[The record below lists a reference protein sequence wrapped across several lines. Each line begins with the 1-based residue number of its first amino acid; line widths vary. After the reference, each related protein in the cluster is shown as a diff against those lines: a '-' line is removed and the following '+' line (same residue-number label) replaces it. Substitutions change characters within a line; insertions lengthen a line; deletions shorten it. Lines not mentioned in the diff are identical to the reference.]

1 MQKIHAYSYTAL
13 CLPAKGSRISPV
25 LNKVTLMG
33 ISNDECKKIYGRK
46 KIIDSIICVKS
57 GGSNEGAG
65 TCQVYSGLRE
75 CIVLAYHATQQ
86 SIHSVCFIRDSL

>member
-1 MQKIHAYSYTAL
+1 MQLHPVQKIHANTAL

-57 GGSNEGAG
+57 VNNNGAG
-65 TCQVYSGLRE
+65 TCQVSIIKRRAKKLGL
-75 CIVLAYHATQQ
+75 
-86 SIHSVCFIRDSL
+86 